1 MKKRTLG
8 LCILALTTLAATS
21 SAAHADT
28 FDFSF
33 SGLFFSGSGTFTA
46 TERGAS
52 DNYDITGVTGTVT
65 DWAGPSQITS
75 LVGSGDN
82 KLTYPGTGHGF
93 SLTSFFDSKGVSFV
107 LADGDYVNLN
117 EFAGIESAT
126 ISGPKGLTIPEF
138 DTIDVTTNSPGNSPV
153 PEPSSLALFG
163 TGILG
168 IAGVMRLKLRF
179 G

>member
-1 MKKRTLG
+1 MKKITLG
-8 LCILALTTLAATS
+8 LYILAMTIFAATS
-21 SAAHADT
+21 SVAHADT

-52 DNYDITGVTGTVT
+52 NNYDITGVTGTIT
-65 DWAGPSQITS
+65 DWAGSSTITS
-75 LVGSGDN
+75 LIGQGDN
-82 KLTYPGTGHGF
+82 KLTYPQTGHGF
-93 SLTSFFDSKGVSFV
+93 LLSSFFDAKGVSFG
-107 LADGDYVNLN
+107 LADGDSIKLIDI
-117 EFAGIESAT
+117 AGIDSAT
-126 ISGPKGLTIPEF
+126 ISGPKGLTVPEL
-138 DTIDVTTNSPGNSPV
+138 DTIDVNRNNSPV

-168 IAGVMRLKLRF
+168 IAGAMRLKLRI